1 MVIQM
6 FENLIKS
13 KLNIKKEANLLIVEY
28 KKWSFKLPI
37 YLIIFYIL
45 HTWLGYKMKEISII
59 TLYLYN
65 LPFLLI
71 FVVVALIV
79 CSKEILLVDNNK
91 FVIEKYFLFY
101 LYERKVID
109 VLNIRSI
116 SWTEEYEKYFP
127 VFLPL
132 DIVKN
137 LKIRAKE
144 SEIEDKLYTFGVC
157 LSEEKYKEII
167 GEILK
172 YSETKD
178 YLQKLI
184 NITNF

>member
-1 MVIQM
+1 M

-13 KLNIKKEANLLIVEY
+13 KLNIKKGTNLLVIEY
-28 KKWSFKLPI
+28 RKWSFKLPI

-79 CSKEILLVDNNK
+79 CSKEILIVDNNEL
-91 FVIEKYFLFY
+91 VIEKYFLFY
-101 LYERKVID
+101 LYERKGID
-109 VLNIRSI
+109 VENIRSI
-116 SWTEEYEKYFP
+116 FFADEYEKIFP
-127 VFLPL
+127 LFLPL

-137 LKIRAKE
+137 LKIRVKE
-144 SEIEDKLYTFGVC
+144 SEIEDKIYTFGVC

-172 YSETKD
+172 YSEIKG
-178 YLQKLI
+178 YLQNLI

>member
-1 MVIQM
+1 M
-6 FENLIKS
+6 FKNLIKS

-28 KKWSFKLPI
+28 KKWSFKLPL

-71 FVVVALIV
+71 FIVVALIV
-79 CSKEILLVDNNK
+79 CSKEILIVDNNEL
-91 FVIEKYFLFY
+91 VIEKYFSFY

-116 SWTEEYEKYFP
+116 SWTEEYEKHFP

-157 LSEEKYKEII
+157 LDEEKYKKII

-172 YSETKD
+172 YSETKG
-178 YLQKLI
+178 YLQNLI
-184 NITNF
+184 HITNF

>member
-1 MVIQM
+1 M
-6 FENLIKS
+6 FKNLIKS

-28 KKWSFKLPI
+28 KKWSFKLPL

-45 HTWLGYKMKEISII
+45 HTWLDYKMKEISII
-59 TLYLYN
+59 ILYLYN

-71 FVVVALIV
+71 FVVVALAV
-79 CSKEILLVDNNK
+79 CSKEILIVDNNEL
-91 FVIEKYFLFY
+91 VIEKYFLFY

-109 VLNIRSI
+109 VLNIKSI
-116 SWTEEYEKYFP
+116 SWTEEYEKHFP

-144 SEIEDKLYTFGVC
+144 SEIEDKIYTFGVC
-157 LSEEKYKEII
+157 LNEEKYKEII
-167 GEILK
+167 RKILK

>member
-1 MVIQM
+1 M

-13 KLNIKKEANLLIVEY
+13 KVNIKKEGNLLVIEY
-28 KKWSFKLPI
+28 KKWSFKLPL

-79 CSKEILLVDNNK
+79 CSKEILIINNNEL
-91 FVIEKYFLFY
+91 VIEKYFLFY
-101 LYERKVID
+101 LYERKIID

-116 SWTEEYEKYFP
+116 FFAEEYEKIFP
-127 VFLPL
+127 LFLPL

-137 LKIRAKE
+137 LKIRVKE
-144 SEIEDKLYTFGVC
+144 SEIEDKIYTFGVC

-172 YSETKD
+172 YSEIKD
-178 YLQKLI
+178 YLQNLI

>member
-1 MVIQM
+1 M

-13 KLNIKKEANLLIVEY
+13 KLNIKKGTNLLVIEY
-28 KKWSFKLPI
+28 RKWSFKLPI

-79 CSKEILLVDNNK
+79 CSKEILIVDNNEL
-91 FVIEKYFLFY
+91 VIEKYFLFY

-137 LKIRAKE
+137 LKIKVKE

-157 LSEEKYKEII
+157 LNEEKYKEII

-172 YSETKD
+172 YSKTKG
-178 YLQKLI
+178 YLQNLI

>member
-1 MVIQM
+1 M

-13 KLNIKKEANLLIVEY
+13 KVNIKKEANLLVIEY
-28 KKWSFKLPI
+28 RKWSFKLPL
-37 YLIIFYIL
+37 YLIIFYTL
-45 HTWLGYKMKEISII
+45 HTWLGCKMREISII

-79 CSKEILLVDNNK
+79 CSKEILIINNNEL
-91 FVIEKYFLFY
+91 VIEKYFLFY
-101 LYERKVID
+101 LYERKIID
-109 VLNIRSI
+109 VENIRSI
-116 SWTEEYEKYFP
+116 FFANEYEKIFP
-127 VFLPL
+127 LFLPL

-137 LKIRAKE
+137 LKIRVKE
-144 SEIEDKLYTFGVC
+144 SEIEDKIYTFGVC
-157 LSEEKYKEII
+157 LNEEKYKEII

-172 YSETKD
+172 YSEIKG
-178 YLQKLI
+178 YLQNLI

>member
-1 MVIQM
+1 M

-13 KLNIKKEANLLIVEY
+13 KLNIKKGVNLLVIEY

-45 HTWLGYKMKEISII
+45 YIWLGCKMREIEMSTI

-71 FVVVALIV
+71 FVIIAL

-137 LKIRAKE
+137 LKIKVKE
-144 SEIEDKLYTFGVC
+144 SEIEDKIYTFGVN
-157 LSEEKYKEII
+157 LDEEKYKEVV
-167 GEILK
+167 GEISNYQNVKIL
-172 YSETKD
+172 
-178 YLQKLI
+178 
-184 NITNF
+184 

>member
-1 MVIQM
+1 M

-13 KLNIKKEANLLIVEY
+13 KLNIKKGTNLLVIEY
-28 KKWSFKLPI
+28 RKWSFKLPI

-71 FVVVALIV
+71 FIVVALAV
-79 CSKEILLVDNNK
+79 CSKEILIINNNEL
-91 FVIEKYFLFY
+91 VIEKYFLFY
-101 LYERKVID
+101 LYERKGID
-109 VLNIRSI
+109 VENIRSI
-116 SWTEEYEKYFP
+116 FFADEYEKIFP
-127 VFLPL
+127 LFLPL

-137 LKIRAKE
+137 LKIRVKE
-144 SEIEDKLYTFGVC
+144 SDVEDKIYTFGVC
-157 LSEEKYKEII
+157 LNEEKYKEII

-172 YSETKD
+172 YSEIKD
-178 YLQKLI
+178 YLQNLI

>member
-1 MVIQM
+1 M
-6 FENLIKS
+6 FKNLIKS
-13 KLNIKKEANLLIVEY
+13 KLNIKKEANLLVIEY

-71 FVVVALIV
+71 FIVVALAV
-79 CSKEILLVDNNK
+79 CSKEILIVDNNEL
-91 FVIEKYFLFY
+91 VIEKYFSFY

-116 SWTEEYEKYFP
+116 SWTEEYEKHFP

-144 SEIEDKLYTFGVC
+144 SEIEDKIYTFGVC
-157 LSEEKYKEII
+157 LNEEKYKEII
-167 GEILK
+167 RKILK
-172 YSETKD
+172 YSETKG

>member
-1 MVIQM
+1 M
-6 FENLIKS
+6 FKNLIKS
-13 KLNIKKEANLLIVEY
+13 KLNIKKEANLLVIEY

-101 LYERKVID
+101 LYERKIID

-116 SWTEEYEKYFP
+116 
-127 VFLPL
+127 FLL
-132 DIVKN
+132 RN
-137 LKIRAKE
+137 
-144 SEIEDKLYTFGVC
+144 
-157 LSEEKYKEII
+157 
-167 GEILK
+167 
-172 YSETKD
+172 TKRFFLFF
-178 YLQKLI
+178 YHWI
-184 NITNF
+184 

>member
-1 MVIQM
+1 M
-6 FENLIKS
+6 FKNLIKS
-13 KLNIKKEANLLIVEY
+13 KLNIKKGTNLLVIEY
-28 KKWSFKLPI
+28 RKWSFKLPL

-45 HTWLGYKMKEISII
+45 YTWLGCITKDIARTDI

-71 FVVVALIV
+71 FVVVALAV

-116 SWTEEYEKYFP
+116 SWTEEYEKHFP

-144 SEIEDKLYTFGVC
+144 SEIEDKFYTFGVC
-157 LSEEKYKEII
+157 LDGKKI
-167 GEILK
+167 K
-172 YSETKD
+172 K
-178 YLQKLI
+178 K
-184 NITNF
+184 